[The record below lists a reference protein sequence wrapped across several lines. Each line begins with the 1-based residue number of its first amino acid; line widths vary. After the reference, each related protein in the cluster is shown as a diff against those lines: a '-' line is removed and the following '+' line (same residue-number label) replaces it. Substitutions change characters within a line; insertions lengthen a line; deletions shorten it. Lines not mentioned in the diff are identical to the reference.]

1 MINGMIIQSRL
12 VIGIIV
18 IVILSIFNQSFTY
31 GVSPKPETFSKES
44 APYGLPYTEWII
56 RWWQW
61 HISLH
66 REGHPYITHNIQNC
80 PVGIS
85 GPVAFITHSIQG
97 ESHYTCTIPAG
108 HAVLLRIASAE
119 CSSIEIHSESPPA
132 LIKCATEGQQYLTF
146 EVTVDGVPLKGLE
159 QNVALSRFFNI
170 TIPADNVYDIKA
182 GTYKAVAHGYFAF
195 LKPLPPGEHNVDIAA
210 RVVNPIDPSFNFNY
224 HTTFVLKVQ

>member
-1 MINGMIIQSRL
+1 MQKNSYL
-12 VIGIIV
+12 VISIIV
-18 IVILSIFNQSFTY
+18 LLILFMPSTFFAY
-31 GVSPKPETFSKES
+31 GVSSTPEIFSKES
-44 APYGLPYTEWII
+44 RPFGLPYTEWMIK
-56 RWWQW
+56 WWQW
-61 HISLH
+61 HISLP

-85 GPVAFITHSIQG
+85 GPVAFVTNSIQG

-108 HAVLLRIASAE
+108 HAILLRIGSAE

-146 EVTVDGVPLKGLE
+146 EVKVDGVPLKGLE

-195 LKPLPPGEHNVDIAA
+195 LKPLPAGEHNVDITA

-224 HTTFVLKVQ
+224 HTSFVLKVQ